1 MRCFEAGR
9 ETGENHAVF
18 PDIRRLVAWICLCYH
33 LSKGK
38 NDQFILMKGNIMDPN
53 PNASASEDTA
63 QRESASQVTQNHRPP
78 KQPISLLVAWILLL
92 LLGAFFLFAS
102 ISDLAADGRSGLP
115 SDHLE
120 VFHTIA
126 GVTWEVAKLSS
137 PQITQYVTLLEIT
150 YAVHELVFGLLFLII
165 VVIPFRRRA
174 RWAWWACWVPMLAN
188 LTYTFAI
195 AHYSTTTLVYSLIA
209 DIALPVLLLLHVPAF
224 FGKST
229 RSSVLPR
236 HESEA
241 R

>member
-1 MRCFEAGR
+1 
-9 ETGENHAVF
+9 
-18 PDIRRLVAWICLCYH
+18 
-33 LSKGK
+33 
-38 NDQFILMKGNIMDPN
+38 MDPHSN
-53 PNASASEDTA
+53 TSASEDTA
-63 QRESASQVTQNHRPP
+63 QHEPANQVTQKHRSP
-78 KQPISLLVAWILLL
+78 KQPAYLLMAWILLL

-102 ISDLAADGRSGLP
+102 ISDLTADARTGLP

-126 GVTWEVAKLSS
+126 GVTWASAKLSS

-165 VVIPFRRRA
+165 VIIPFRRRA

-209 DIALPVLLLLHVPAF
+209 DIALPVLLLLHAPAF

-229 RSSVLPR
+229 HSSVLIR
-236 HESEA
+236 HEREA
-241 R
+241 S